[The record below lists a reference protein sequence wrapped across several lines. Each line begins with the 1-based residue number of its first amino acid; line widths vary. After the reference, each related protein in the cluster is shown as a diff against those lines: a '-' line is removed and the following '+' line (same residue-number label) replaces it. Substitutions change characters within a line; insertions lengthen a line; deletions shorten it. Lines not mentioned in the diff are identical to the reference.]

1 MAAAAQQLK
10 LEEIRTV
17 ILFVIHRSATM
28 SKAPTKLE
36 LIEAI
41 ESLGETPPSSWTMVE
56 LKTRL
61 AELKEEN
68 GLDNKTLRV
77 KTELQEWTIK
87 LNKAA
92 TKKAYLQA
100 FCQDSLGI
108 KISGSETI
116 DQLKR
121 AGLEKIY
128 MIAKPHPSD
137 GVGFGA
143 HASLTY
149 DELRLAQPEHCKWVM
164 TTAAEGGCNY
174 RLSRLARWLEMEV
187 TAGPKKPVPKI
198 CPRKGK
204 SQSNR
209 SHSPPAASTMS
220 SQAIAMMTTM
230 MHTIESLKEEVE
242 HLKEE
247 KPHKK
252 ATGGVI
258 TPREEKLWAGAAI
271 FQGPVLHQL
280 RHQALR

>member
-1 MAAAAQQLK
+1 MTAAAPQLK
-10 LEEIRTV
+10 LEEIRNV

-28 SKAPTKLE
+28 SKAPTKIE

-61 AELKEEN
+61 AELKEEH
-68 GLDNKTLRV
+68 GLGNKTLRV

-100 FCQDSLGI
+100 FCQDSLGL
-108 KISGSETI
+108 KITGCETI

-149 DELRLAQPEHCKWVM
+149 DEIRLAQSEYCKWVV

-174 RLSRLARWLEMEV
+174 RLSRLARWLEMEA
-187 TAGPKKPVPKI
+187 TAGPKKPVPKVG
-198 CPRKGK
+198 PRKSK
-204 SQSNR
+204 APSNR
-209 SHSPPAASTMS
+209 SHSPSAASTMS

-252 ATGGVI
+252 ATGGVL
-258 TPREEKLWAGAAI
+258 TPREEKL
-271 FQGPVLHQL
+271 
-280 RHQALR
+280 